1 MIDEQN
7 EILDETAEDAAV
19 KEAETKKKQMKKK
32 DETKKRSDELAEKV
46 AALEKELA
54 EKDDRYLR
62 LAAEYD
68 NYRRRS
74 TQERAGVYTEALADT
89 VKSILPILDDLERA
103 GGYTEADKV
112 AEGLTII
119 ARSAATALSKLG
131 VEAFGEVGEAFN
143 ADFHNAV
150 LHVDDDAFGEC
161 VVAEVLQKGYK
172 KGDKILRYAM
182 VKVAN

>member
-1 MIDEQN
+1 MTDEKNEVQN
-7 EILDETAEDAAV
+7 EAV
-19 KEAETKKKQMKKK
+19 KDEVAAESEAPKKETKKKDESKKK
-32 DETKKRSDELAEKV
+32 SDELKEKIE
-46 AALEKELA
+46 ALEKELA

-74 TQERAGVYTEALADT
+74 TQERAGIYTEALADA

-119 ARSAATALSKLG
+119 TKSAAAALSKLG
-131 VEAFGEVGEAFN
+131 VEVFGEVGEAFN

>member
-1 MIDEQN
+1 M
-7 EILDETAEDAAV
+7 AE
-19 KEAETKKKQMKKK
+19 KKKNSAEETEELKETEAIEENTEAPEETEDPLKK
-32 DETKKRSDELAEKV
+32 ELD
-46 AALEKELA
+46 ALKKELA

-74 TQERAGVYTEALADT
+74 SQERLTTYTEAVADA

-103 GGYTEADKV
+103 GGYTEAEKV
-112 AEGLTII
+112 AEGLQII
-119 ARSAATALSKLG
+119 AKSAQAALSKLG
-131 VEAFGEVGEAFN
+131 VEPFGEAGEAFN

-150 LHVDDDAFGEC
+150 MHIEDDTLGES

>member
-1 MIDEQN
+1 MAEKKKPSVEEAE
-7 EILDETAEDAAV
+7 EIKEAEETEAKAEATAEDE
-19 KEAETKKKQMKKK
+19 KE
-32 DETKKRSDELAEKV
+32 SSAEKELE
-46 AALEKELA
+46 ALKKELA

-62 LAAEYD
+62 VAAEYD

-74 TQERAGVYTEALADT
+74 SQERLSTYTEAVADA

-103 GGYTEADKV
+103 GGYTEAEKV
-112 AEGLTII
+112 AEGLQII
-119 ARSAATALSKLG
+119 AKSAAAALAKLG
-131 VEAFGEVGEAFN
+131 VEAFGEAGEVFN

-150 LHVDDDAFGEC
+150 MHIEDEAFGEGI
-161 VVAEVLQKGYK
+161 VAEVLQKGYK

>member
-1 MIDEQN
+1 MAEKKKPSEKETEEIKEQ
-7 EILDETAEDAAV
+7 EATEPKAEETAAEEKEDPVATEL
-19 KEAETKKKQMKKK
+19 EALK
-32 DETKKRSDELAEKV
+32 
-46 AALEKELA
+46 KELA

-74 TQERAGVYTEALADT
+74 SQERLSTYTEAVADA

-103 GGYTEADKV
+103 GGYTEAEKV
-112 AEGLTII
+112 AEGLQII
-119 ARSAATALSKLG
+119 AKSAQAALAKLG
-131 VEAFGEVGEAFN
+131 VEAFGEAGEAFN

-150 LHVDDDAFGEC
+150 MHVEDETLGESI
-161 VVAEVLQKGYK
+161 VAEVLQKGYK

>member
-1 MIDEQN
+1 M
-7 EILDETAEDAAV
+7 AE
-19 KEAETKKKQMKKK
+19 KKKPSAEETEELKETEAIEENTEAPEEIEDPLKK
-32 DETKKRSDELAEKV
+32 ELD
-46 AALEKELA
+46 ALKKELA

-74 TQERAGVYTEALADT
+74 SQERLTTYTEAVADA

-103 GGYTEADKV
+103 GGYTEAEKV
-112 AEGLTII
+112 AEGLQII
-119 ARSAATALSKLG
+119 AKSAQAALSKLG
-131 VEAFGEVGEAFN
+131 VEAFGEAGETFN

-150 LHVDDDAFGEC
+150 MHIEDDTLGES

>member
-1 MIDEQN
+1 M
-7 EILDETAEDAAV
+7 AE
-19 KEAETKKKQMKKK
+19 KKKNSAEETEELKETEAIEENTEATEEIEDPLKK
-32 DETKKRSDELAEKV
+32 ELD
-46 AALEKELA
+46 ALKKELA

-74 TQERAGVYTEALADT
+74 SQERLTTYTEAVADA
-89 VKSILPILDDLERA
+89 VKNILPILDDLERA
-103 GGYTEADKV
+103 GGYTEAEKV
-112 AEGLTII
+112 AEGLQII
-119 ARSAATALSKLG
+119 AKSAQAALSKLG
-131 VEAFGEVGEAFN
+131 VEPFGEAGEAFN

-150 LHVDDDAFGEC
+150 MHIEDDTLGES

>member
-1 MIDEQN
+1 M
-7 EILDETAEDAAV
+7 AEKKKPSE
-19 KEAETKKKQMKKK
+19 KEAEEVK
-32 DETKKRSDELAEKV
+32 ETEATEPKTEDAPEETEDPVKEELA
-46 AALEKELA
+46 ALKKELA

-74 TQERAGVYTEALADT
+74 SQERLSTYTEAVADA
-89 VKSILPILDDLERA
+89 VKSILPVLDDLERA
-103 GGYTEADKV
+103 GGYTEAEKV
-112 AEGLTII
+112 AEGLQII
-119 ARSAATALSKLG
+119 AKSAQAALSKLG
-131 VEAFGEVGEAFN
+131 VETFGEAGEVFN

-150 LHVDDDAFGEC
+150 MHVEDDTLGES

>member
-1 MIDEQN
+1 M
-7 EILDETAEDAAV
+7 AE
-19 KEAETKKKQMKKK
+19 KKKNSAEETEELKETEAIEENTEATEEIEDPLKK
-32 DETKKRSDELAEKV
+32 ELD
-46 AALEKELA
+46 ALKKELA

-74 TQERAGVYTEALADT
+74 SQERLTTYTEAVADA

-103 GGYTEADKV
+103 GGYTEAEKV
-112 AEGLTII
+112 AEGLQII
-119 ARSAATALSKLG
+119 AKSAQAALSKLG
-131 VEAFGEVGEAFN
+131 VEPFGEAGEAFN

-150 LHVDDDAFGEC
+150 MHIEDDTLGES
-161 VVAEVLQKGYK
+161 VVSEVLQKGYK

>member
-1 MIDEQN
+1 M
-7 EILDETAEDAAV
+7 AE
-19 KEAETKKKQMKKK
+19 KKKNSAEETEELKETEAIEENTEAPEETEDPLKK
-32 DETKKRSDELAEKV
+32 ELD
-46 AALEKELA
+46 ALKKELA

-74 TQERAGVYTEALADT
+74 SQERLTTYTEAVADA

-103 GGYTEADKV
+103 GGYTEAEKV
-112 AEGLTII
+112 AEGLQII
-119 ARSAATALSKLG
+119 AKSAQAALSKLG
-131 VEAFGEVGEAFN
+131 VEPFGEAGEAFN

-150 LHVDDDAFGEC
+150 MHIEDDTLGES
-161 VVAEVLQKGYK
+161 VVSEVLQKGYK

>member
-1 MIDEQN
+1 MAEKKKASAEETEEVKETEAIE
-7 EILDETAEDAAV
+7 ETAEKTEETADPLK
-19 KEAETKKKQMKKK
+19 KELDDLK
-32 DETKKRSDELAEKV
+32 
-46 AALEKELA
+46 KELA

-74 TQERAGVYTEALADT
+74 SQERLSTYTEAVADA
-89 VKSILPILDDLERA
+89 VKNILPILDDLERA
-103 GGYTEADKV
+103 GGYTEAEKV
-112 AEGLTII
+112 AEGLQII
-119 ARSAATALSKLG
+119 AKSAQAALSKLG
-131 VEAFGEVGEAFN
+131 VESFGEAGEAFN

-150 LHVDDDAFGEC
+150 MHIEDDALGEG

>member
-1 MIDEQN
+1 MAEKKKN
-7 EILDETAEDAAV
+7 SAEETEELKETEAIEENTEAPEEAEDPLK
-19 KEAETKKKQMKKK
+19 KEL
-32 DETKKRSDELAEKV
+32 D
-46 AALEKELA
+46 ALKKELA

-74 TQERAGVYTEALADT
+74 SQERLTTYTEAVADA

-103 GGYTEADKV
+103 GGYTEAEKV
-112 AEGLTII
+112 AEGLQII
-119 ARSAATALSKLG
+119 AKSAQAALSKLG
-131 VEAFGEVGEAFN
+131 VEPFGEAGEAFN

-150 LHVDDDAFGEC
+150 MHIEDDTLGES